1 MFAAGY
7 PAWKKAVGGAA
18 QAAPVAVKAGSEEGT
33 IDIATFEKIVK
44 ENPGSVMLID
54 VRDKDEFDK
63 GSFKTAVNI
72 PVDNL
77 EAKIPGLPKDK
88 PIIFVCGTGARS
100 GESYYMV
107 QDVRPELKNVFYLDG
122 ELSIKKDG
130 SFKIKPPAP

>member
-7 PAWKKAVGGAA
+7 PAWKKVAGATVK
-18 QAAPVAVKAGSEEGT
+18 AAPVAVKAGSEEGT
-33 IDIATFEKIVK
+33 IDIATFEKIMK
-44 ENPGSVMLID
+44 ENPGSIMLID

-63 GSFKTAVNI
+63 GSIKTAINI

-77 EAKIPGLPKDK
+77 EDKIPGLPTDK
-88 PIIFVCGTGARS
+88 PIVFVCGTGARS

-107 QDVRPELKNVFYLDG
+107 QDVRPALKKVYYLDG
-122 ELSIKKDG
+122 ELILNKDG

>member
-7 PAWKKAVGGAA
+7 PAWKKVAGASGK
-18 QAAPVAVKAGSEEGT
+18 AAPVAVKAGGEEGT
-33 IDIATFEKIVK
+33 IDIATFENIMK
-44 ENPGSVMLID
+44 ENPGSIMLID

-63 GSFKTAVNI
+63 GAVKTAINI

-77 EAKIPGLPKDK
+77 EDKIPTLPKGK
-88 PIIFVCGTGARS
+88 PIVFICGTGARS

-107 QDVRPELKNVFYLDG
+107 QDVRPELKNVYYLDG
-122 ELSIKKDG
+122 ELTVKKDG